1 MVSITRA
8 QRIAERIREELSE
21 LLLYEISDPRLSGVS
36 ITEVSVDR
44 ELGFANVYVSALEGS
59 ERAKE
64 ILEGFHSAKS
74 HLRHELALRIDL
86 RTFPQLRFHWDPTFE
101 QADKIERLIASL
113 HEEPQPAAEA
123 PEDDIG
129 QPGEEQ
135 EADD

>member
-44 ELGFANVYVSALEGS
+44 ELGFASVYVSALEGS

-64 ILEGFHSAKS
+64 ILEGFQSAKS

-101 QADKIERLIASL
+101 RADKIERLIASL
-113 HEEPQPAAEA
+113 HEEQQPAAGA
-123 PEDDIG
+123 PEDD
-129 QPGEEQ
+129 EQ
-135 EADD
+135 GADD